1 MSERDRLL
9 EKIALI
15 ARDPVRFVREVLRD
29 DPWSVQE
36 EILRSVATRSQTAVK
51 ACNSSGKTRIAAAAV
66 LYWIMRYSDGV
77 AITTAPTFEQV
88 QKLLWGEVHQAIG
101 RCRDF
106 GWPAANQTEI
116 KLSAGNYAVGLS
128 TN

>member
-77 AITTAPTFEQV
+77 AITTAPTFEQPAM
-88 QKLLWGEVHQAIG
+88 KSQA
-101 RCRDF
+101 R
-106 GWPAANQTEI
+106 
-116 KLSAGNYAVGLS
+116 SS
-128 TN
+128 